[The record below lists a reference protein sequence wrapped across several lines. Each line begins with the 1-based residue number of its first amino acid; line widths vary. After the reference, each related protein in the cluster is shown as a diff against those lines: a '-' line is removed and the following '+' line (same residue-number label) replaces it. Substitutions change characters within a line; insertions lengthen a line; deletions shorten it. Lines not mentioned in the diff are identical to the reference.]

1 MVSDPIDA
9 KEKSQKIREIFPDS
23 ESRCQ
28 SGLFPCAKKSN
39 ALLMVCVL
47 KLYDVQL
54 MKTRVVHA
62 RDAAGRYHLSAM
74 GIDPPP
80 PLVY

>member
-1 MVSDPIDA
+1 MRKKNLRKS
-9 KEKSQKIREIFPDS
+9 EKYSQIRNPGANLGCS
-23 ESRCQ
+23 LAPRN
-28 SGLFPCAKKSN
+28 PMR
-39 ALLMVCVL
+39 LLMVCVL